1 MYKPFRKRKYLD
13 QGKRWKESRT
23 GCPAFRSKFIVIGVI
38 TIMEINVDREKE
50 MVDIWLTKAEKN
62 DEKLKE
68 SLKEVYKKYSEQK
81 YLVAVFM
88 SGEQDLYENTR
99 DLLLYNR
106 RRMAEKEVQAERI
119 ARSAV

>member
-1 MYKPFRKRKYLD
+1 M
-13 QGKRWKESRT
+13 
-23 GCPAFRSKFIVIGVI
+23 
-38 TIMEINVDREKE
+38 
-50 MVDIWLTKAEKN
+50 
-62 DEKLKE
+62 
-68 SLKEVYKKYSEQK
+68 
-81 YLVAVFM
+81 VAVFM

>member
-1 MYKPFRKRKYLD
+1 
-13 QGKRWKESRT
+13 
-23 GCPAFRSKFIVIGVI
+23 
-38 TIMEINVDREKE
+38 MEINVDKEKK
-50 MVDIWLTKAEKN
+50 MVGIWLTKAEKN

-68 SLKEVYKKYSEQK
+68 SLKEVYKKYSEPK

-106 RRMAEKEVQAERI
+106 RRMAEK
-119 ARSAV
+119 SASRAHRT